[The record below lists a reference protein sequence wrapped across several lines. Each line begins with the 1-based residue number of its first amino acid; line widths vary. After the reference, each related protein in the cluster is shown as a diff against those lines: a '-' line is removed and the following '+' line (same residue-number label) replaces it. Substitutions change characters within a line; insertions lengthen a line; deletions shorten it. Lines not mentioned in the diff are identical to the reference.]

1 MVSEQP
7 TRVMMRRLRDA
18 GFEPQRTVGSHTW
31 WKSVNGT
38 VISVPDGHRTQ
49 SPGLVRKIENAIK
62 EAQS

>member
-7 TRVMMRRLRDA
+7 TRVMIRRLWDA
-18 GFEPQRTVGSHTW
+18 GFEPERSVGSHTW
-31 WKSVNGT
+31 WKSLNGT

-62 EAQS
+62 EAHS